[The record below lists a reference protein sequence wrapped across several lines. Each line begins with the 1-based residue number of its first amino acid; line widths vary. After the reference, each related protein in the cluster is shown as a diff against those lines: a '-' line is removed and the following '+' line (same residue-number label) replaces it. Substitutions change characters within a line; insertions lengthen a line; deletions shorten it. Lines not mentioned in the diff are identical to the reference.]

1 MDKRKK
7 RYAIM
12 EQYVTILLLA
22 LLGLFCTYL
31 LAAGFG
37 ILWFKLF
44 CAVIIILTSGLC
56 LGYLYLTKELLKRR
70 SLWMGAAAAA
80 LFVCTL
86 FSLILNFP
94 CPKP

>member
-1 MDKRKK
+1 MDKRKN

-22 LLGLFCTYL
+22 LLGLFCIYL
-31 LAAGFG
+31 LSAGFG
-37 ILWFKLF
+37 IIWLKLF
-44 CAVIIILTSGLC
+44 CAVIIILASGLC
-56 LGYLYLTKELLKRR
+56 LGYLYLTKELVKRR
-70 SLWMGAAAAA
+70 SLWMGTAAAA